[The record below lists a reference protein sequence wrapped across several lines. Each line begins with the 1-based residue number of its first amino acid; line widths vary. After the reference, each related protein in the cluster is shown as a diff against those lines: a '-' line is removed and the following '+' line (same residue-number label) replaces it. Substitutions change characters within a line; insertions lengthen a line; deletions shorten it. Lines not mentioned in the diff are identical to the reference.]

1 MTCAQKLGHI
11 QRYTPRTVGTLDLNM
26 YVNDAYNR
34 RQRKEKYNERGHR
47 RDAEKNVLVEY

>member
-1 MTCAQKLGHI
+1 MTCARELGHI